1 MQAEIR
7 SDPIKRT
14 RVVLVRHGQSTYNA
28 EKRHQ
33 GCSDRSTLTQKGV
46 QMAHQ
51 TGLFLQTLNADAVY
65 SSPLKRAY
73 QTAQQML
80 MTLPNGDSL
89 PLYTSD
95 LLQEIDLPAWEGLPY
110 QVVRERFADDYRHW
124 KEQPHTFQMAAQA
137 TLELATANPQ
147 PTHDPQFRSI
157 TPPPQQRF
165 PVLDLYGRASRFWQT
180 MIPRH
185 RGQTLLIVSHG
196 GAIRALISTALG
208 LSPSRYH
215 QWQQSNC
222 GVSVLNFSADGNPF
236 AHLAQLE
243 MMNSTIHL
251 GETLPKLKEGRQ
263 GVRLLLLPCGENSS
277 AQAIVQVKHLLRSVP
292 IDFSFSSDSAD
303 SEALTQIL
311 QHHSETL
318 QHRVLGQD
326 FAQAWQGAISKRYPQ
341 GVALHLPSK
350 LKSDSA
356 VAHPSPLTTG
366 LVIAPVPLLK
376 CFIGQALELEPGQAN
391 HLQLRQNALSVL
403 HYPDTNRLPIL
414 QALNFSSSRNQS
426 I

>member
-1 MQAEIR
+1 MHSEFRSGAAE
-7 SDPIKRT
+7 ST
-14 RVVLVRHGQSTYNA
+14 RVILVRHGQSTYNA

-33 GCSDRSTLTQKGV
+33 GCSDRSTLTEKGV

-51 TGLFLQTLNADAVY
+51 TGRFLQSSTIDAVY

-80 MTLPNGDSL
+80 MTLPGDSL
-89 PLYTSD
+89 PLHTSD

-137 TLELATANPQ
+137 TLELATTNQQ
-147 PTHDPQFRSI
+147 PAHDPQFRRI
-157 TPPPQQRF
+157 TPLPQRRF
-165 PVLDLYGRASRFWQT
+165 PVIDLYERASHFWQT
-180 MIPRH
+180 VIPRH
-185 RGQTLLIVSHG
+185 RGQTLLVVSHG
-196 GAIRALISTALG
+196 GAIRALISTALN

-222 GVSVLNFSADGNPF
+222 GVSVLNFSADWHPF

-263 GVRLLLLPCGENSS
+263 GLRLLLLPCGESNSD
-277 AQAIVQVKHLLRSVP
+277 QAVQHLARLQSVP
-292 IDFSFSSDSAD
+292 IDFSLSSDS
-303 SEALTQIL
+303 SGCKALMEQF
-311 QHHSETL
+311 QHHNEAILCQTTE
-318 QHRVLGQD
+318 QG
-326 FAQAWQGAISKRYPQ
+326 FAQAWERAISKRYPQ
-341 GVALHLPSK
+341 GVATHLSSTAPTAST
-350 LKSDSA
+350 
-356 VAHPSPLTTG
+356 AHPLLTTG
-366 LVIAPVPLLK
+366 LIVAPIALLRTL
-376 CFIGQALELEPGQAN
+376 IGQALGLKSEQAD
-391 HLQLRQNALSVL
+391 HLQLSQTALSIL
-403 HYPDTNRLPIL
+403 HYPNTHHLPIL
-414 QALNFSSSRNQS
+414 QALNFSSSLNQS